1 MENINFTTKKTKHT
15 KKLKYIN
22 SIYLVNLKLM
32 NKIILIFFSAVCF
45 TQAQKYDVTIWGIPV
60 GTAKIQQIADN
71 EISFKLKSNEFVDYV
86 FPIDLDYYSKFDK
99 NNYTIIEN
107 KKTIEQGTEEQ
118 DFEAVLNNKNVLVYN
133 EDDSISLEPNTYSL
147 LSLLVKFM
155 NSPVDS
161 IDTKWFNL
169 ENEGILYETRLLWSD
184 TTNLSINNDDI
195 LCDHYRLDLKIVD
208 DAKQIFDKT
217 DYFNELFFD
226 INSIRQIW
234 VEKWQ
239 KQQRI
244 IKLAIKND
252 LVNLNLTINN

>member
-1 MENINFTTKKTKHT
+1 MENINFTTKKTKQT

-155 NSPVDS
+155 NSPIDS

-169 ENEGILYETRLLWSD
+169 ENEGILYETRFLWND
-184 TTNLSINNDDI
+184 TTRVSINNEDI
-195 LCDHYRLDLKIVD
+195 LCDHYRLDLKLLD
-208 DAKQIFDKT
+208 DDNKIFEKT

-226 INSIRQIW
+226 ITSIRQIW

-244 IKLAIKND
+244 IKITIKKNPINLSLTIKN
-252 LVNLNLTINN
+252 

>member
-1 MENINFTTKKTKHT
+1 MLITNVSRSLLSLFIFILLLGNIRSQE
-15 KKLKYIN
+15 Y
-22 SIYLVNLKLM
+22 V
-32 NKIILIFFSAVCF
+32 
-45 TQAQKYDVTIWGIPV
+45 VTIWSIPV
-60 GTAKIQQIADN
+60 GTAEIQQDTDD
-71 EISFKLKSNEFVDYV
+71 EITFKLKSNVFIDYV
-86 FPIDLDYYSKFDK
+86 FPISLEYYSKFDK
-99 NNYTIIEN
+99 TNHTVIEN
-107 KKTIEQGTEEQ
+107 KKTIEQGKEEQ
-118 DFEAVLNNKNVLVYN
+118 NYETSLNKDNFLVYN
-133 EDDSISLEPNTYSL
+133 KKDSISLAPNTYSL
-147 LSLLVKFM
+147 LSLLVKIM

-169 ENEGILYETRLLWSD
+169 ENESILYETRLLWSD

-195 LCDHYRLDLKIVD
+195 LCDHYRLDLKILD

-244 IKLAIKND
+244 IKLAIKNN
-252 LVNLNLTINN
+252 LVSLSLTIKK